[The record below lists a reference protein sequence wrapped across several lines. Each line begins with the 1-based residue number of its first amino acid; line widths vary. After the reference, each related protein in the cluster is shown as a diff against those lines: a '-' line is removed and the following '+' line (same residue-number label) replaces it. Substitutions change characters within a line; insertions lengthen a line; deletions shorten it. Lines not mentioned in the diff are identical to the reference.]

1 MMAAWVNSPTADDVL
16 SLVTRNPMRVPRRS
30 VDFTYEIREAIRVSP
45 QSRRRSQAGSSAVPN
60 ALFEELLHGARELLA
75 VRSPLDAELLVS
87 DLLGTWWPQRHHT
100 VGGAGVERLV
110 GEGLVDYA
118 AQQHSP
124 AALALLSGIA
134 CLGTPRQ
141 AAAAEQAAITLI
153 DAGVRAPRWAEYLG
167 AVAPAECYV
176 NPDEWGD
183 QDEVIC
189 VFSYAGEEPHA
200 LVSVIDYNAAGMIR
214 DGWVSSQVDKLIAL
228 CSRRASV
235 RGGQPEDAFRQ
246 IDGWQA
252 RKLLQTALAATD
264 EAEDPPGTQGLAA
277 RHAFIRSRI
286 RTLPPAAA
294 VRAPRQRKPPW
305 PAERRALLAAEFL
318 ASDEAEDL
326 SDRQAARRCVDLI
339 IQFGC
344 DGDSR
349 RPERMPPAKVQNF
362 MLSHLPRKVLLSV
375 ADQNAMPHVL
385 DAWIRWSGRK
395 RGLSEL
401 AVGMT
406 LDTLYDSMA
415 TFSRI
420 YRDPSEFG
428 LDEKLVARLLPDSN
442 LEALPRRSFAFP
454 ILEGRHGG
462 VDLSKLAP
470 ANPADRRLL
479 LAADHDTR
487 TGSPSAA
494 GVGRHIDRHLALADR
509 LWRGSPPALW
519 DAAQRRLAPGED
531 RHMVLHALMDVLDA
545 AGGDETALEVALREL
560 ATGLTDDDI
569 NGLGNMDS

>member
-1 MMAAWVNSPTADDVL
+1 
-16 SLVTRNPMRVPRRS
+16 
-30 VDFTYEIREAIRVSP
+30 VSP
-45 QSRRRSQAGSSAVPN
+45 QSRRRSQAGNSASPN

-100 VGGAGVERLV
+100 IGGAGIERLV

-118 AQQHSP
+118 AQQGSP

-134 CLGTPRQ
+134 CLGTSRQ
-141 AAAAEQAAITLI
+141 AAAAEHAAIALI

-167 AVAPAECYV
+167 AVSPAECYV

-183 QDEVIC
+183 QDEIIC

-200 LVSVIDYNAAGMIR
+200 LVSVVDYNTAGMIR
-214 DGWVSSQVDKLIAL
+214 DGWVSSQVSKLLDL
-228 CSRRASV
+228 CQRRSAA
-235 RGGQPEDAFRQ
+235 RGGKPEDVFRQ
-246 IDGWQA
+246 IDGSQA
-252 RKLLQTALAATD
+252 RKMLQAALAATD
-264 EAEDPPGTQGLAA
+264 EAEDPPVSDAFAA
-277 RHAFIRSRI
+277 RHALIRSRI
-286 RTLPPAAA
+286 RALPPPVV
-294 VRAPRQRKPPW
+294 VRASRAKKQWSP
-305 PAERRALLAAEFL
+305 ERRALLAAEFL

-326 SDRQAARRCVDLI
+326 SDRQAASRCADLI
-339 IQFGC
+339 IDFGC
-344 DGDSR
+344 DCDSG
-349 RPERMPPAKVQNF
+349 RPQRMSPVKVQNF
-362 MLSHLPRKVLLSV
+362 MLAHLPRKVLLSV
-375 ADQNAMPHVL
+375 ADQNAMPHVV
-385 DAWIRWSGRK
+385 DAWVRWSGRK
-395 RGLSEL
+395 SGLSEL
-401 AVGMT
+401 TVSMM

-442 LEALPRRSFAFP
+442 LEALPRRAFAFP
-454 ILEGRHGG
+454 LLEGKHGG
-462 VDLSKLAP
+462 VDLSKLDP
-470 ANPADRRLL
+470 SDPADRRLL

-519 DAAQRRLAPGED
+519 NAAQRLLDTGED

-545 AGGDETALEVALREL
+545 AGGDEASLESALREL
-560 ATGLTDDDI
+560 ATGLSDDDL
-569 NGLGNMDS
+569 NGLANPDS